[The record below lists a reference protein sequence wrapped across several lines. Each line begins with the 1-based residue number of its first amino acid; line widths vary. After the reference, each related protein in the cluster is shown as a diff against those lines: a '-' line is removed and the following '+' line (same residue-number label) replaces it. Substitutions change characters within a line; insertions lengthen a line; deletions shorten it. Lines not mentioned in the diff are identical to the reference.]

1 MEVTFDTTKA
11 NRGQNQPYG
20 MPIIIPASIIW
31 NIVIL
36 VASILLAIN
45 IFQLSDFGNLGRPVQ
60 YFVGGV
66 ALVPAVLAAYGS
78 WRLYQKKADGRYIT
92 LIIQYAATVFS
103 AVALL
108 IIWRV
113 FFGFEA
119 FVDSVIQNGLF
130 TLGFPL
136 AYILFWLS
144 NRGENPNLFLR
155 NSAIIIALIALIM
168 TLGIPT
174 LLDSIRTILES
185 YGQFNTWL
193 ASFALIISAWL
204 GWGLLHMGDYFGELP
219 EHRVAWQGWLMLS
232 PNIFGFMI
240 FFAGPL
246 LLSFYISVTDARL
259 GSTPNFNG
267 LTNYIDA
274 LSIEFQWTDNL
285 NAPLQ
290 NTMSFGYTPLGA
302 LDIGG
307 QRLVIGA
314 KDRLFWLSLRNTF
327 LFCALLIPMS
337 TIPALALALVLNSKL
352 PGMKIYRAVYFLP
365 SVAAVVGTALIWR
378 WLYDP
383 TIGFYN
389 YTITQVVNW
398 LNQTFGWGIQD
409 PAIQWLTG
417 PGTVLFSIVLLSAW
431 QVVGYNTV
439 LFLAGLQGIPATL
452 YEAAMID
459 GANRWQQFR
468 NVTLPMLAPT
478 TFFVVITTM
487 VTGLQVFNEPYTLF
501 PAQPIP
507 ENATTAVYHL
517 YRQGFFQS
525 NFGYAS
531 AIAWILFIIIFS
543 ITVIQF
549 RVQRA
554 TAYE

>member
-1 MEVTFDTTKA
+1 MEATLSTTKTK
-11 NRGQNQPYG
+11 RGQNQPFG
-20 MPIIIPASIIW
+20 MPITIPASILW

-36 VASILLAIN
+36 VASILLAN
-45 IFQLSDFGNLGRPVQ
+45 SIFQLDDFGNLGRPVQ
-60 YFVGGV
+60 YFMGGV
-66 ALVPAVLAAYGS
+66 ALVPALLAAYGS
-78 WRLYQKKADGRYIT
+78 WRLYRGKADGRYIT
-92 LIIQYAATVFS
+92 LIIQYTAAVF
-103 AVALL
+103 ALIALL

-119 FVDSVIQNGLF
+119 FVDSIIQNGLF
-130 TLGFPL
+130 ILGFPL
-136 AYILFWLS
+136 AYSLFWLS
-144 NRGENPNLFLR
+144 RRNNSTFLR
-155 NSAIIIALIALIM
+155 NSALFIGLASLIL

-174 LLDSIRTILES
+174 LADSIATILRS
-185 YGQFNTWL
+185 YGQVSSWL
-193 ASFALIISAWL
+193 ATGALIISGVL
-204 GWGLLHMGDYFGELP
+204 GWRLLHMGDYFGELP
-219 EHRVAWQGWLMLS
+219 EHRTAWQGWLMLS

-259 GSTPNFNG
+259 GSVPTFNG

-274 LSIEFQWTDNL
+274 LSLEFQWTDDL

-290 NTMSFGYTPLGA
+290 NAMSFGYTPLGA
-302 LDIGG
+302 LDIGE

-327 LFCALLIPMS
+327 LFCALLIPLS
-337 TIPALALALVLNSKL
+337 TIPALALAIILNSKL
-352 PGMKIYRAVYFLP
+352 PGMKIYRAIYFLP

-389 YTITQVVNW
+389 YAITQLVTW
-398 LNQTFGWGIQD
+398 LNQTFGWSLQD

-417 PGTVLFSIVLLSAW
+417 PGVVLFSIVLLSAW

-439 LFLAGLQGIPATL
+439 LFLAGLQGIPVTL

-478 TFFVVITTM
+478 TFFVIITTM

-517 YRQGFFQS
+517 YRQGFFHS